1 MIERANG
8 DHYSISIGINS
19 TNDSRSQEHKLG
31 PMVRNMRKPAKYL
44 GITTGEGRSMGWNTF
59 MDVLEALL
67 MKEVS
72 ICKIYNI

>member
-8 DHYSISIGINS
+8 DHYSISTGTNS
-19 TNDSRSQEHKLG
+19 ISDSRSREHKLG
-31 PMVRNMRKPAKYL
+31 LMVRNMRKPARYL

-67 MKEVS
+67 MKEVA